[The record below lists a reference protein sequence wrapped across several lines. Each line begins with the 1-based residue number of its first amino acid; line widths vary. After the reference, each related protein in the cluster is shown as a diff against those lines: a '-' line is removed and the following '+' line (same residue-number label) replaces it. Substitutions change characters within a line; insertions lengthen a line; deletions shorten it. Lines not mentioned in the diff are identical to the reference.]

1 MTEVLTEKL
10 RIQYRTNVNSID
22 KPNREMDTIS
32 SVLDT
37 LKLKNQDNEFI
48 INETG
53 QLSLN
58 GKSYSQHD
66 IKIIK
71 TYRFEGESDP
81 ADGAIIYLI
90 MAQDGVIGY
99 SLDAYG
105 VYTNHTNDGYADLI
119 QKIAMKIS

>member
-1 MTEVLTEKL
+1 
-10 RIQYRTNVNSID
+10 
-22 KPNREMDTIS
+22 MDTIS
-32 SVLDT
+32 AVLSN
-37 LKLKNQDNEFI
+37 LKLKRQDNEFVFA
-48 INETG
+48 ETG
-53 QLSLN
+53 WVTLN

-90 MAQDGVIGY
+90 EANDGIIGY

-105 VYTNHTNDGYADLI
+105 VYTNHMNDGYADMIRKMATEKSERKTDL
-119 QKIAMKIS
+119 AFY

>member
-1 MTEVLTEKL
+1 
-10 RIQYRTNVNSID
+10 
-22 KPNREMDTIS
+22 MDTIS

-58 GKSYSQHD
+58 GKSYNQHD

>member
-1 MTEVLTEKL
+1 M
-10 RIQYRTNVNSID
+10 S
-22 KPNREMDTIS
+22 NRDMDTIS
-32 SVLDT
+32 TVLNM
-37 LKLKNQDNEFI
+37 LKLKKQDNEFL
-48 INETG
+48 INGTG

-58 GKSYSQHD
+58 GKSYNQHD

-81 ADGAIIYLI
+81 ADAAIIYLI
-90 MAQDGVIGY
+90 MARDSVIGY

-119 QKIAMKIS
+119 QKMAIKIK

>member
-1 MTEVLTEKL
+1 MPK
-10 RIQYRTNVNSID
+10 
-22 KPNREMDTIS
+22 REMDTIS
-32 SVLDT
+32 TVLNM
-37 LKLKNQDNEFI
+37 LKLRNQDNEFL

-58 GKSYSQHD
+58 GKSYSEHD

-71 TYRFEGESDP
+71 IYRFEGESDP
-81 ADGAIIYLI
+81 ADAAIIYLI
-90 MAQDGVIGY
+90 KAHDSVIGY

-119 QKIAMKIS
+119 QKMVTTIK

>member
-1 MTEVLTEKL
+1 ML
-10 RIQYRTNVNSID
+10 ND
-22 KPNREMDTIS
+22 KPNQEMDTIGT
-32 SVLDT
+32 VLNT
-37 LKLKNQDNEFI
+37 LKLKKQDNDFV

-66 IKIIK
+66 IIIIK

-81 ADGAIIYLI
+81 ADGAILYLI
-90 MAQDGVIGY
+90 MADDGVIGY

-105 VYTNHTNDGYADLI
+105 VYTNHRNDGYAGLI
-119 QKIAMKIS
+119 QQMEIKSPLRGFELQ

>member
-1 MTEVLTEKL
+1 M
-10 RIQYRTNVNSID
+10 
-22 KPNREMDTIS
+22 PNLEMDTIS
-32 SVLDT
+32 TVLNK

-48 INETG
+48 IDKKG

-58 GKSYSQHD
+58 GKSYGKHD

-81 ADGAIIYLI
+81 ADEAILYLLL
-90 MAQDGVIGY
+90 AYDGIIGY

-105 VYTNHTNDGYADLI
+105 VYTNHINDGYADFI
-119 QKIAMKIS
+119 QQTSINKVSINIMPAKEITMQESY